1 MGRSPQILRKYEIAD
16 AKRSAV
22 VLLRVVGSS
31 EELAVEESYMCERAS
46 MLGAPTLGT
55 FLVTNSSGRCL
66 CSSISRLLI
75 FGVALNEVFASL
87 RKDSASSRRTKRES
101 LIVVHNKPV

>member
-1 MGRSPQILRKYEIAD
+1 MAEEILVCLDGSRLAEKILPLAQGIGD

-31 EELAVEESYMCERAS
+31 EELAVKESYMRERAS

-55 FLVTNSSGRCL
+55 FLATNSSSRCL

-75 FGVALNEVFASL
+75 LV
-87 RKDSASSRRTKRES
+87 SR
-101 LIVVHNKPV
+101 